1 MVKCNKYKE
10 KQATAKLAFV
20 FLYLLT
26 SKCFCEAEDNMCE
39 AHDLRVCLAKQVIEN
54 EHMICEFIKNK
65 RMKIFINIE
74 KGGIMYGTVNY
85 FNRT

>member
-26 SKCFCEAEDNMCE
+26 SKCFCEAEGNMCE
-39 AHDLRVCLAKQVIEN
+39 AYDLRVCKKWTVKQMCGQIT
-54 EHMICEFIKNK
+54 CEAEYLF
-65 RMKIFINIE
+65 NIE

>member
-1 MVKCNKYKE
+1 MAPFVVKCNTYKE

-39 AHDLRVCLAKQVIEN
+39 AHDLRVC
-54 EHMICEFIKNK
+54 KNGQRSK
-65 RMKIFINIE
+65 CAVK
-74 KGGIMYGTVNY
+74 
-85 FNRT
+85 